1 MNNTENLSKSK
12 RQVVNVFFEDNGI
25 SILELLELDFE
36 DFVNKIIKEN
46 IR

>member
-1 MNNTENLSKSK
+1 MNNTENLGKNK

>member
-1 MNNTENLSKSK
+1 MNNTENLGKNK

-46 IR
+46 IK